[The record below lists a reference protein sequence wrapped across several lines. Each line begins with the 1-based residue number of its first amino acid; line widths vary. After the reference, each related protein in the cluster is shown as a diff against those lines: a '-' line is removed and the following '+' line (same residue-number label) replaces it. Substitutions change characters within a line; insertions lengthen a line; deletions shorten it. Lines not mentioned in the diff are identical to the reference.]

1 MMKYEGRIGK
11 QFKSFDVKEL
21 SFNGESRTISGYAA
35 VFNNKDKAGD
45 ILLKGCFAKS
55 IQDRGPESQ
64 ANDKIIML
72 WQHDQHE
79 PIGRICVLKEDDRG
93 LYFEAVIDDVERGN
107 QAIKQLESGTLNQF
121 SIGYSYVC
129 EKCEYDQERDAFIV
143 KEVVLYEISVVSIGC
158 NGETEYLGLKSESE
172 DPYEELMNEI
182 ESAIKGMPI
191 RKKEEIQMI
200 IRKAL
205 SLGQFKPGVPLK
217 AVEPLEE
224 VKADTNNKVKLFSLS
239 KYTGKVGRNPITS
252 IVSLVTELTLKRP
265 NLFPLKFK
273 VIKPSPIVG
282 LLSISL

>member
-1 MMKYEGRIGK
+1 MKYEGRIGK
-11 QFKSFDVKEL
+11 QFKEFAVKEL
-21 SFNGESRTISGYAA
+21 SYNGESRTISGYAA
-35 VFNNKDKAGD
+35 IFNNRDKAGD

-79 PIGRICVLKEDDRG
+79 PIGKISVLIEDEKG

-121 SIGYSYVC
+121 SIGYSYVW

-158 NGETEYLGLKSESE
+158 NGETEYLGLKSEST
-172 DPYEELMNEI
+172 DPYEEMKNEI
-182 ESAIKGMPI
+182 ESAIKGLPI
-191 RKKEEIQMI
+191 RKKEEIQTLV
-200 IRKAL
+200 RKAL
-205 SLGQFKPGVPLK
+205 SLGQFKPEVPRK

-224 VKADTNNKVKLFSLS
+224 VKADTKIKLFGNI
-239 KYTGKVGRNPITS
+239 K
-252 IVSLVTELTLKRP
+252 LK
-265 NLFPLKFK
+265 KQ
-273 VIKPSPIVG
+273 
-282 LLSISL
+282 

>member
-1 MMKYEGRIGK
+1 MKYEGRIGK
-11 QFKSFDVKEL
+11 QFKEFAVKEL
-21 SFNGESRTISGYAA
+21 SYNGESRTISGYAA
-35 VFNNKDKAGD
+35 VFNNRDKAGD

-79 PIGRICVLKEDDRG
+79 PIGKISVLIEDEKG

-121 SIGYSYVC
+121 SIGYSYVW

-158 NGETEYLGLKSESE
+158 NGDTEYLGLKSEST
-172 DPYEELMNEI
+172 DPYEELKNEI
-182 ESAIKGMPI
+182 ESAIKGLPI
-191 RKKEEIQMI
+191 RKKEEIQTLV
-200 IRKAL
+200 RKAL
-205 SLGQFKPGVPLK
+205 SLGQFKPEVPRK

-224 VKADTNNKVKLFSLS
+224 VKADTKIKLFGNI
-239 KYTGKVGRNPITS
+239 K
-252 IVSLVTELTLKRP
+252 LK
-265 NLFPLKFK
+265 KQ
-273 VIKPSPIVG
+273 
-282 LLSISL
+282 

>member
-1 MMKYEGRIGK
+1 MKYEGRIGK
-11 QFKSFDVKEL
+11 QFKEFAVKEL
-21 SFNGESRTISGYAA
+21 SYNGESRTISGYAA
-35 VFNNKDKAGD
+35 VFNNRDKAGD

-79 PIGRICVLKEDDRG
+79 PIGKISVLIEDEKG

-121 SIGYSYVC
+121 SIGYSYVW

-158 NGETEYLGLKSESE
+158 NGETEYLGLKSEST
-172 DPYEELMNEI
+172 DPYEEMKNEI
-182 ESAIKGMPI
+182 ESAIKGLPI
-191 RKKEEIQMI
+191 RKKEEIQTLV
-200 IRKAL
+200 RKVL
-205 SLGQFKPGVPLK
+205 SLGQFKPEVPRK

-224 VKADTNNKVKLFSLS
+224 VKADTKIKLFGNI
-239 KYTGKVGRNPITS
+239 K
-252 IVSLVTELTLKRP
+252 LK
-265 NLFPLKFK
+265 KQ
-273 VIKPSPIVG
+273 
-282 LLSISL
+282 

>member
-1 MMKYEGRIGK
+1 MKYEGRIGK
-11 QFKSFDVKEL
+11 QFKEFAVKEL
-21 SFNGESRTISGYAA
+21 SYNGESRTISGYAA
-35 VFNNKDKAGD
+35 IFNNRDKAGD

-79 PIGRICVLKEDDRG
+79 PIGKISVLIEDEKG

-121 SIGYSYVC
+121 SIGYSYVW

-158 NGETEYLGLKSESE
+158 NGETEYLGLKSEST
-172 DPYEELMNEI
+172 DPYEELKNEI
-182 ESAIKGMPI
+182 ESAIKGLPI
-191 RKKEEIQMI
+191 RKKDEIQTLV
-200 IRKAL
+200 RKAL
-205 SLGQFKPGVPLK
+205 SLGQFKPEVPRK

-224 VKADTNNKVKLFSLS
+224 VKADTKIKLFGNI
-239 KYTGKVGRNPITS
+239 K
-252 IVSLVTELTLKRP
+252 LK
-265 NLFPLKFK
+265 KQ
-273 VIKPSPIVG
+273 
-282 LLSISL
+282 

>member
-1 MMKYEGRIGK
+1 MKYEGRIGK

-79 PIGRICVLKEDDRG
+79 PIGRISVLKEDDRG

-121 SIGYSYVC
+121 SIGYSYVW

-172 DPYEELMNEI
+172 DPYEELKNEI

-217 AVEPLEE
+217 AVEPLDE
-224 VKADTNNKVKLFSLS
+224 VKADTNNKVKLFGNI
-239 KYTGKVGRNPITS
+239 K
-252 IVSLVTELTLKRP
+252 LK
-265 NLFPLKFK
+265 KQ
-273 VIKPSPIVG
+273 
-282 LLSISL
+282 

>member
-1 MMKYEGRIGK
+1 MKYEGRIGK
-11 QFKSFDVKEL
+11 QFKEFAVKEL
-21 SFNGESRTISGYAA
+21 SYNGESRTISGYAA
-35 VFNNKDKAGD
+35 VFNNRDKAGD

-79 PIGRICVLKEDDRG
+79 PIGKISVLIEDEKG

-121 SIGYSYVC
+121 SIGYSYVW

-158 NGETEYLGLKSESE
+158 NGETEYLGLKSEST
-172 DPYEELMNEI
+172 DPYEEMKNEI
-182 ESAIKGMPI
+182 ESAINGLPI
-191 RKKEEIQMI
+191 RKKEEIQTLV
-200 IRKAL
+200 RKAL
-205 SLGQFKPGVPLK
+205 SLGQFKPEVPRK

-224 VKADTNNKVKLFSLS
+224 VKADTKIKLFGNI
-239 KYTGKVGRNPITS
+239 K
-252 IVSLVTELTLKRP
+252 LK
-265 NLFPLKFK
+265 KQ
-273 VIKPSPIVG
+273 
-282 LLSISL
+282 

>member
-1 MMKYEGRIGK
+1 MKYEGRIGK
-11 QFKSFDVKEL
+11 QFKEFAVKEL
-21 SFNGESRTISGYAA
+21 SYNGESRTISGYAA
-35 VFNNKDKAGD
+35 IFNNMDKAGD

-79 PIGRICVLKEDDRG
+79 PIGKISVLIEDEKG

-121 SIGYSYVC
+121 SIGYSYVW

-158 NGETEYLGLKSESE
+158 NGETEYLGLKSEST
-172 DPYEELMNEI
+172 DPYEEMKNEI
-182 ESAIKGMPI
+182 ESAIKGLPI
-191 RKKEEIQMI
+191 RKKEEIQTLV
-200 IRKAL
+200 RKAL
-205 SLGQFKPGVPLK
+205 SLGQFKPEVPRK

-224 VKADTNNKVKLFSLS
+224 VKADTKIKLFGNI
-239 KYTGKVGRNPITS
+239 K
-252 IVSLVTELTLKRP
+252 LK
-265 NLFPLKFK
+265 KQ
-273 VIKPSPIVG
+273 
-282 LLSISL
+282 

>member
-1 MMKYEGRIGK
+1 MKYEGRIGK
-11 QFKSFDVKEL
+11 QFKEFAVKEL
-21 SFNGESRTISGYAA
+21 SYNGESRTISGYAA
-35 VFNNKDKAGD
+35 VFNNRDKAGD

-79 PIGRICVLKEDDRG
+79 PIGKISVLIEDEKG

-121 SIGYSYVC
+121 SIGYSYVW

-158 NGETEYLGLKSESE
+158 NGETEYLGLKSEST
-172 DPYEELMNEI
+172 DPYEDLKNEI
-182 ESAIKGMPI
+182 ESAIKGLPI
-191 RKKEEIQMI
+191 RKKEEIQTLV
-200 IRKAL
+200 RKAL
-205 SLGQFKPGVPLK
+205 SLGQFKPEVPRK

-224 VKADTNNKVKLFSLS
+224 VKADTKIKLFGNI
-239 KYTGKVGRNPITS
+239 K
-252 IVSLVTELTLKRP
+252 LK
-265 NLFPLKFK
+265 KQ
-273 VIKPSPIVG
+273 
-282 LLSISL
+282 

>member
-1 MMKYEGRIGK
+1 MKYEGRIGK
-11 QFKSFDVKEL
+11 QFKPFEVKEL

-35 VFNNKDKAGD
+35 IFNNRDKAGD

-79 PIGRICVLKEDDRG
+79 PIGKISVLIEDEKG

-121 SIGYSYVC
+121 SIGYSYVW

-158 NGETEYLGLKSESE
+158 NGETEYLGLKSEST
-172 DPYEELMNEI
+172 DPYEELKNEI
-182 ESAIKGMPI
+182 ESAIKGLPI
-191 RKKEEIQMI
+191 RKKEEIQTLV
-200 IRKAL
+200 RKAL
-205 SLGQFKPGVPLK
+205 SLGQFKPEVPRK

-224 VKADTNNKVKLFSLS
+224 VKADTKIKLFGNI
-239 KYTGKVGRNPITS
+239 K
-252 IVSLVTELTLKRP
+252 LK
-265 NLFPLKFK
+265 KQ
-273 VIKPSPIVG
+273 
-282 LLSISL
+282 

>member
-1 MMKYEGRIGK
+1 MKYEGRIGK
-11 QFKSFDVKEL
+11 QFKEFAVKEL
-21 SFNGESRTISGYAA
+21 SYNGESRTISGYAA
-35 VFNNKDKAGD
+35 IFNNRDKAGD

-79 PIGRICVLKEDDRG
+79 PIGKISVLIEDEKG

-121 SIGYSYVC
+121 SIGYSYVW

-158 NGETEYLGLKSESE
+158 NGETEYLGLKSEST
-172 DPYEELMNEI
+172 DPYEELKNEI
-182 ESAIKGMPI
+182 ESVIKGLPI
-191 RKKEEIQMI
+191 RKKEEIQTLV
-200 IRKAL
+200 RKAL
-205 SLGQFKPGVPLK
+205 SLGQFKPEVPRK

-224 VKADTNNKVKLFSLS
+224 VKADTKIKLFGNI
-239 KYTGKVGRNPITS
+239 K
-252 IVSLVTELTLKRP
+252 LK
-265 NLFPLKFK
+265 KQ
-273 VIKPSPIVG
+273 
-282 LLSISL
+282 

>member
-1 MMKYEGRIGK
+1 MKYEGRIGK
-11 QFKSFDVKEL
+11 QFKEFAVKEL
-21 SFNGESRTISGYAA
+21 SYNGESRTISGYAA
-35 VFNNKDKAGD
+35 IFNNRDKAGD

-79 PIGRICVLKEDDRG
+79 QIGKISVLIEDEKG

-121 SIGYSYVC
+121 SIGYSYVW

-158 NGETEYLGLKSESE
+158 NGETEYLGLKSEST
-172 DPYEELMNEI
+172 DPYEELKNEI
-182 ESAIKGMPI
+182 ESAIKGLPI
-191 RKKEEIQMI
+191 RKKEEIQTI

-205 SLGQFKPGVPLK
+205 SLGQFKPEVPRK
-217 AVEPLEE
+217 AVAPQEE
-224 VKADTNNKVKLFSLS
+224 VKGEINHKIKLFGNS
-239 KYTGKVGRNPITS
+239 K
-252 IVSLVTELTLKRP
+252 LK
-265 NLFPLKFK
+265 KQ
-273 VIKPSPIVG
+273 
-282 LLSISL
+282 

>member
-1 MMKYEGRIGK
+1 MKYEGRIGK

-21 SFNGESRTISGYAA
+21 NFNGESRTISGYAA

-55 IQDRGPESQ
+55 INDRGPEST

-79 PIGRICVLKEDDRG
+79 PIGRVSVLVEDEKG
-93 LYFEAVIDDVERGN
+93 LYFEAVIDDVERGT

-121 SIGYSYVC
+121 SIGYSYVW
-129 EKCEYDQERDAFIV
+129 EKCKYDQERDAFIV

-158 NGETEYLGLKSESE
+158 NGETEYLGLKTENS
-172 DPYEELMNEI
+172 DPYEALKNEI

-191 RKKEEIQMI
+191 RKNEEIQTI

-205 SLGQFKPGVPLK
+205 SLGQFKPEVPRK

-224 VKADTNNKVKLFSLS
+224 PKADTKIKLFS
-239 KYTGKVGRNPITS
+239 NI
-252 IVSLVTELTLKRP
+252 
-265 NLFPLKFK
+265 KFK
-273 VIKPSPIVG
+273 KQ
-282 LLSISL
+282 